1 MMLTIRDLILPY
13 LSDPS
18 MLYYLAAQ
26 ALGVQ
31 AAQITELR
39 IRKRSLDARKKP
51 ELRWIYTVDVATRKS
66 ENQILRACRNSKVS
80 IARDVWYK
88 PPKAKSAPAQ
98 RPVVVGFGPA
108 GMFAALALAMAGLRP
123 IVLERGQDAATRHE
137 TVRQFWETGRLD
149 PECNVQ
155 FGEGGAGTFSDG
167 KLNTGTKN
175 ERQGWI
181 LRQLVSFG
189 ADESILYDAK
199 PHVGTDVLLTVVQ
212 NLRSKILA
220 LGGEVRFG
228 AKLTGL
234 QGKDGALTA
243 IEIAHGNR
251 TEVLPCRQLILAPGH
266 SARDTFRMLEGFGL
280 SMEPKP
286 FSMGVR
292 VEHLQKKINEAQYG
306 TAHADQ
312 HAMKDTETTALPPA
326 DYKLN
331 VRLPEGGSAYTFCM
345 CPGGY
350 VVGAASE
357 PGRVVTNGMSNFAR
371 DAENANAALLVTL
384 EPEDFPDR
392 STLGGM
398 RWQEAIEAAAFRA
411 GGGNY
416 HAPAQRVEDFLAGR
430 PTVEWGSVKPTY
442 RPGVTFCDLH
452 DVLPEQLTRVLEG
465 AIPAMG
471 KLIKGYDDPDAVMT
485 APETRSSSP
494 VRILRDSTLQSPSL
508 RGLYPCGEGAGY
520 AGGIMSAA
528 VDGLLCAE
536 AVIAQG

>member
-1 MMLTIRDLILPY
+1 MLTVRDLILP
-13 LSDPS
+13 LRHDPS

-26 ALGVQ
+26 AIGIQ
-31 AAQITELR
+31 AAQITELH
-39 IRKRSLDARKKP
+39 IRRRSLDARRKP
-51 ELRWIYTVDVATRKS
+51 ELRWIYTVDVGLRKG
-66 ENQILRACRNSKVS
+66 EHQVLRRCRNPKVS
-80 IARDVWYK
+80 AARESWYK
-88 PPKAKSAPAQ
+88 PPKASVLPAL

-123 IVLERGQDAATRHE
+123 IVLERGQDAAARHAA
-137 TVRQFWETGRLD
+137 VRRFWETGTLD

-167 KLNTGTKN
+167 KLNTGTRN
-175 ERQGWI
+175 QRQGWI
-181 LRQLVSFG
+181 LAQLVTFG

-212 NLRSKILA
+212 RLRARVIA

-234 QGKDGALTA
+234 RSEGGQLCGVEFLRDGIRKD
-243 IEIAHGNR
+243 
-251 TEVLPCRQLILAPGH
+251 LPCSRLILAPGH
-266 SARDTFRMLEGFGL
+266 SARDSFEMLEAAGIA
-280 SMEPKP
+280 MEPKP

-292 VEHLQKKINEAQYG
+292 IEHLQAAVNRAQYG
-306 TAHADQ
+306 DQ
-312 HAMKDTETTALPPA
+312 SEPLPPA

-331 VRLPEGGSAYTFCM
+331 VRLPDGGSAYTFCM

-371 DAENANAALLVTL
+371 EGENANAALLVTL
-384 EPEDFPDR
+384 EPEDFPDQ

-398 RWQEAIEAAAFRA
+398 RWQREIESACFEA
-411 GGGNY
+411 GGGAY
-416 HAPAQRVEDFLAGR
+416 RAPAQRVGDFLARR
-430 PTVEWGSVKPTY
+430 PSTEWGRVTPSY
-442 RPGVTFCDLH
+442 RPGVTPCELH
-452 DVLPEQLTRVLEG
+452 GVLPQRLTQVLEG
-465 AIPAMG
+465 AIPALG
-471 KLIKGYDDPDAVMT
+471 KLLEGYDDPDAVMT

-494 VRILRDSTLQSPSL
+494 VRILRGDNKQSPSL
-508 RGLYPCGEGAGY
+508 AGLFPCGEGAGY
-520 AGGIMSAA
+520 AGGILSAA

-536 AVIAQG
+536 ALIQTITEAEALPCSD